1 VSAAAARASP
11 PELAE
16 HALALAGPGEAQV
29 TVVRERSLVSRFARS
44 APTQATAVDD
54 TEVEIL
60 VVRDGHTA
68 SASTNRLDDE
78 ALRETARRAE
88 TAARAA
94 ARSGAGAYPGLPA
107 VGEAD
112 GGETGPAAQAGGDG
126 FDATTALLDPGA
138 AGAALA
144 LAFAVAAE
152 HGLEA
157 FGIWTAGA
165 VRTAIATSTGL
176 RRDEELT
183 DAFMKVICRDAD
195 GRTGF
200 AAATARAAAGLD
212 ADALT
217 RQAAAK
223 VGPQPL
229 AELAPGDYPVV
240 LEAAAVGALLEFLGG
255 LAFNGLAHAEGRGA
269 LSERLGTTIAAPAI
283 DLCDDPGSPR
293 TLPHAFDREGVRKAP
308 LTLIAG
314 GVAQAV
320 VHDRRSARLAG
331 ATTRS
336 TGHATRPAGSPD
348 GPAPTNLVLAGG
360 DAVDIAELLAPVER
374 GIYVTRLW
382 YVNTVREKET
392 LLTGMTRDGTFLVED
407 GAITRPLRDVRFT
420 DSVLRLLAET
430 EALTADRQLVSEGDF
445 YGRRFAHG
453 VVCPALRAGGFRVTG
468 VTR

>member
-1 VSAAAARASP
+1 MSAALAGSSP
-11 PELAE
+11 PRIAE

-68 SASTNRLDDE
+68 SASTNRLDDD

-88 TAARAA
+88 AAARAA
-94 ARSGAGAYPGLPA
+94 ARSGAGAYPGLPDA
-107 VGEAD
+107 GEAND
-112 GGETGPAAQAGGDG
+112 GSEGSAHAGRDG
-126 FDATTALLDPGA
+126 FDAATAQLDPGD

-144 LAFAVAAE
+144 AACAVAAE
-152 HGLEA
+152 QGLEA

-183 DAFMKVICRDAD
+183 DAFMKVICRDGD

-200 AAATARAAAGLD
+200 AAATARAAASLD
-212 ADALT
+212 AEALT

-223 VGPQPL
+223 VGREPL

-255 LAFNGLAHAEGRGA
+255 LAFNGLSHAEGRGA
-269 LSERLGTTIAAPAI
+269 LSGRLETTIAAPPI
-283 DLCDDPGSPR
+283 DLSDDPCSAR
-293 TLPHAFDREGVRKAP
+293 TLPHTFDLEGVRKAP

-314 GVAQAV
+314 GVAKAV
-320 VHDRRSARLAG
+320 VHDRRSAALAG
-331 ATTRS
+331 PTTRS

-360 DAVDIAELLAPVER
+360 DAVDVAELLAPIER

-382 YVNTVREKET
+382 YLNTVREKET

-430 EALTADRQLVSEGDF
+430 EALTAGRQLVSEGDF

-453 VVCPALRAGGFRVTG
+453 VLCPALRAGGFRATG

>member
-1 VSAAAARASP
+1 MSAAAAAASP
-11 PELAE
+11 PQIAE
-16 HALALAGPGEAQV
+16 HALALVGPGEAQV

-54 TEVEIL
+54 TDVEIL

-68 SASTNRLDDE
+68 SASTNRLDDD
-78 ALRETARRAE
+78 ALRDTARRAE
-88 TAARAA
+88 AAARAA
-94 ARSGAGAYPGLPA
+94 ARSGAGAYPGLPT

-112 GGETGPAAQAGGDG
+112 DGSDGPAEAGRDG
-126 FDATTALLDPGA
+126 FDGATALLDPA
-138 AGAALA
+138 EAGGALA
-144 LAFAVAAE
+144 AAFAVAAE

-165 VRTAIATSTGL
+165 VRTSIATSTGV

-183 DAFMKVICRDAD
+183 DAFMKVICRDAR

-200 AAATARAAAGLD
+200 ASATAGGASGIE

-223 VGPQPL
+223 VRRQPL
-229 AELAPGDYPVV
+229 ADLPPGSYPVV
-240 LEAAAVGALLEFLGG
+240 LEPAAVGALLEFLGG
-255 LAFNGLAHAEGRGA
+255 LAFNGLSHAEGRGA
-269 LSERLGTTIAAPAI
+269 LSDRLETPVAAPAI
-283 DLCDDPGSPR
+283 GLADEPASPR
-293 TLPHAFDREGVRKAP
+293 TLPRAFDLEGVHKAP

-314 GVAQAV
+314 GVARAV
-320 VHDRRSARLAG
+320 VHDRRSAVLSGPA
-331 ATTRS
+331 ARS
-336 TGHATRPAGSPD
+336 TGHATRPGGSPD
-348 GPAPTNLVLAGG
+348 GPAPTNLVLAAGN
-360 DAVDIAELLAPVER
+360 AVDVAELLAPVER

-430 EALTADRQLVSEGDF
+430 EALGADQHLVSEGDF

-453 VVCPALRAGGFRVTG
+453 VLCPALRAGGFRVTAA
-468 VTR
+468 TR